1 MRMISMVLVYKVY
14 DTYMTQNKQP
24 SAVGQDVGFALPDG
38 KKLLKA
44 TTSWRI
50 GDSDTGYEMP
60 LFSSFNDIHILKIYF

>member
-1 MRMISMVLVYKVY
+1 MYNSI
-14 DTYMTQNKQP
+14 TQNKQP

-50 GDSDTGYEMP
+50 GDSEKKYDEMA
-60 LFSSFNDIHILKIYF
+60 LFSSFNDTHILKICL